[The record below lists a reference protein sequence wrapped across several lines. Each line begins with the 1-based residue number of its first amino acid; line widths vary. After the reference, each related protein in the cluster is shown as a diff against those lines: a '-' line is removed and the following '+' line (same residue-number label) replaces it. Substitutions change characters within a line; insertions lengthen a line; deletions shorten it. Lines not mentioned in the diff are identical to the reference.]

1 MVSGA
6 MVSRA
11 MTVSSTMMSG
21 AMVSRGSN
29 GRDSDKRTRQG
40 DDSEH
45 GEQRNGEGEQRWGM
59 GRQNFLFWKK
69 FPF

>member
-11 MTVSSTMMSG
+11 MTVSST
-21 AMVSRGSN
+21 MVSRGSN

-45 GEQRNGEGEQRWGM
+45 GEQRNGEGEQRQGM
-59 GRQNFLFWKK
+59 GRQNFLFGKK
-69 FPF
+69 LPL